1 MIYQFSR
8 SNQWTDLINNNF
20 SKTQL
25 NSHDFAASKHW
36 SHFCLSHAMQHFY
49 FIRLSFQP
57 VLKLRRSCFSL
68 FYYILY
74 LFNTL
79 FYLRINETIESC
91 SSALINTVPQ
101 IMHSHPALFTT
112 ADYSGGVGF
121 HLELLCVYS
130 PAILPCSH
138 KQQAGRMSCWERE
151 TDLSSS
157 LRTARIHPLRGL
169 LVAEINVL
177 EIHYFAGEQCSSVK
191 GWTLKVRIVIKHC
204 KCTPSYG
211 DIFYFWTNYFS
222 Y

>member
-8 SNQWTDLINNNF
+8 SNQLTDLINYNF

-36 SHFCLSHAMQHFY
+36 LHFCLSHAMQHLY

-101 IMHSHPALFTT
+101 IMQSHPALFTT
-112 ADYSGGVGF
+112 AVYSGGVGF
-121 HLELLCVYS
+121 HLELLCVHSPDS

-169 LVAEINVL
+169 FVAEINVL
-177 EIHYFAGEQCSSVK
+177 EIHYFAGEQCSSIK
-191 GWTLKVRIVIKHC
+191 GWTLKVRV
-204 KCTPSYG
+204 
-211 DIFYFWTNYFS
+211 
-222 Y
+222 